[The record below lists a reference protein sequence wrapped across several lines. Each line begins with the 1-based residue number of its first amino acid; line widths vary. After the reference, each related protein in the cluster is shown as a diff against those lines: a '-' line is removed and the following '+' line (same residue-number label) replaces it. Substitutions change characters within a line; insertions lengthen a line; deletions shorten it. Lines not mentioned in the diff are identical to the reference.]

1 LKEIKAGDKFGQWLV
16 TEVEEHGNGEDLVL
30 IEDTKGGF
38 GEFWIPVC
46 FLQTLSA
53 RHERF
58 AANYHERFAEI
69 VRRLAE
75 WNDDDEPI
83 RDVVKISI
91 DAAALWKEYQEE
103 GEANEAE

>member
-1 LKEIKAGDKFGQWLV
+1 MKEIKAGDKFGQWLV

-69 VRRLAE
+69 VRKL
-75 WNDDDEPI
+75 
-83 RDVVKISI
+83 VKYNEDPGLTPGMLTMILN
-91 DAAALWKEYQEE
+91 DAAALWEEYQEDPT
-103 GEANEAE
+103 